1 MKHYVHRKDKSVK
14 NKKEYQN
21 PVQNLD
27 FVLVIDIN

>member
-1 MKHYVHRKDKSVK
+1 MKHVHRKDKSVT